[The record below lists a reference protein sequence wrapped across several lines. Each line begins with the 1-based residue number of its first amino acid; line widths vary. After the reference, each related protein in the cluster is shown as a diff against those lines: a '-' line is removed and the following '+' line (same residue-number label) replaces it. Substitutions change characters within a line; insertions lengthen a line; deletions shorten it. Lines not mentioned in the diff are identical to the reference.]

1 MSGRIEIVPAPKTTP
16 VQASD
21 VFRPVFLRGL
31 TALAYALMSIFWI
44 GADDK
49 VVTYSTA
56 AFLVVTGVFM
66 WQYVSVESAP
76 EKSRAPY
83 ALGAGLMLLAGIATI
98 FVSSIAWVGYVGA
111 FAFLAGGI
119 AELIVFAKH
128 REAFPPF
135 RNQLVTGAVGVI
147 LAISLC
153 FSGGMDAHALFGL
166 IGGGTIV
173 LAVFALIAAFGHR
186 HEMKSAAPTTINSPD
201 QESN

>member
-1 MSGRIEIVPAPKTTP
+1 MPAPKTTP
-16 VQASD
+16 VQAAD

-31 TALAYALMSIFWI
+31 AALAYALMSIFWI

-66 WQYVSVESAP
+66 WQYVAVESAP

-83 ALGAGLMLLAGIATI
+83 ALGAGLMLFAGIAII
-98 FVSSIAWVGYVGA
+98 FVTSIAWVGYVGA
-111 FAFLAGGI
+111 LAFLAGGI
-119 AELIVFAKH
+119 AELIVFAKY

-135 RNQLVTGAVGVI
+135 RNQLVSGAVGVI

-153 FSGGMDAHALFGL
+153 FSGGMDAHSLFGL
-166 IGGGTIV
+166 IGGGTII

-186 HEMKSAAPTTINSPD
+186 HEMKAATPTTTNTPG
-201 QESN
+201 QENN

>member
-1 MSGRIEIVPAPKTTP
+1 MPAPKTTP
-16 VQASD
+16 VQAAN

-31 TALAYALMSIFWI
+31 AALAYALMSIFWI

-66 WQYVSVESAP
+66 WQYVAVESAP

-83 ALGAGLMLLAGIATI
+83 ALGAGLMLFAGIATI
-98 FVSSIAWVGYVGA
+98 FVTSIAWVGYVGA
-111 FAFLAGGI
+111 LAFLAGGI
-119 AELIVFAKH
+119 AELIVFAKY

-135 RNQLVTGAVGVI
+135 RNQLVSGAVGVI

-153 FSGGMDAHALFGL
+153 FSGGMDPHSLFGL
-166 IGGGTIV
+166 IGGGTII

-186 HEMKSAAPTTINSPD
+186 HEMKAAAPTTTNTPG
-201 QESN
+201 QENN

>member
-16 VQASD
+16 VQAAD

-31 TALAYALMSIFWI
+31 AALAYALMSIFWI

-66 WQYVSVESAP
+66 WQYVAVESAP

-83 ALGAGLMLLAGIATI
+83 ALGAGLMLFSGIAII
-98 FVSSIAWVGYVGA
+98 FVTSIAWVGYVGA
-111 FAFLAGGI
+111 LAFLAGGI
-119 AELIVFAKH
+119 AELIVFAKY

-135 RNQLVTGAVGVI
+135 RNQLVSGAVGVI

-153 FSGGMDAHALFGL
+153 FSGGMDAHSLFGL
-166 IGGGTIV
+166 IGGGTII

-186 HEMKSAAPTTINSPD
+186 HEMKAAAPSTTNTPG
-201 QESN
+201 QENN

>member
-1 MSGRIEIVPAPKTTP
+1 MPAPKTTP
-16 VQASD
+16 VQAAD

-31 TALAYALMSIFWI
+31 AALAYALMSIFWI

-66 WQYVSVESAP
+66 WQYVAVESAP

-83 ALGAGLMLLAGIATI
+83 ALGAGLMLFAGIATI
-98 FVSSIAWVGYVGA
+98 FVTSIAWVGYVGA
-111 FAFLAGGI
+111 LAFLAGGI
-119 AELIVFAKH
+119 AELIVFAKY

-135 RNQLVTGAVGVI
+135 RNQLVSGAVGVI

-153 FSGGMDAHALFGL
+153 FSGGMDAHSLFGL
-166 IGGGTIV
+166 IGGGTII

-186 HEMKSAAPTTINSPD
+186 HEIKAAAPTTTNTPG
-201 QESN
+201 QENN

>member
-1 MSGRIEIVPAPKTTP
+1 MPAPKTTP
-16 VQASD
+16 VQAAD

-31 TALAYALMSIFWI
+31 ATLAYALMSIFWI

-66 WQYVSVESAP
+66 WQYVAVESAP

-83 ALGAGLMLLAGIATI
+83 ALGAGLMLFAGIATI
-98 FVSSIAWVGYVGA
+98 FVTSIAWVGYVGA
-111 FAFLAGGI
+111 LAFLAGGI
-119 AELIVFAKH
+119 AELIVFAKY

-135 RNQLVTGAVGVI
+135 RNQLVSGAVGVI

-153 FSGGMDAHALFGL
+153 FSGGMDAHSLFGL
-166 IGGGTIV
+166 IGGGTII

-186 HEMKSAAPTTINSPD
+186 HEMKAAAPTTTNTPG
-201 QESN
+201 QENN

>member
-1 MSGRIEIVPAPKTTP
+1 MPAPKTTP
-16 VQASD
+16 VQAAD

-31 TALAYALMSIFWI
+31 AALAYALMSIFWI

-66 WQYVSVESAP
+66 WQYVAVESAP

-83 ALGAGLMLLAGIATI
+83 ALGAGLMLFAGIATI
-98 FVSSIAWVGYVGA
+98 FVTSIAWVGYVGA
-111 FAFLAGGI
+111 LAFLAGGI
-119 AELIVFAKH
+119 AELIVFAKY

-135 RNQLVTGAVGVI
+135 RNQLVSGAVGVI

-153 FSGGMDAHALFGL
+153 FSGGMDAHSLFGL
-166 IGGGTIV
+166 IGGGTII

-186 HEMKSAAPTTINSPD
+186 HEMKAAAPTTTNTPG
-201 QESN
+201 QENN

>member
-1 MSGRIEIVPAPKTTP
+1 MPAPKTTP
-16 VQASD
+16 VQAAD

-31 TALAYALMSIFWI
+31 AALAYALMSIFWI

-66 WQYVSVESAP
+66 WQYVAVESAP

-83 ALGAGLMLLAGIATI
+83 ALGAGLMLFAGIAII
-98 FVSSIAWVGYVGA
+98 FVTSIAWVGYVGA
-111 FAFLAGGI
+111 LAFLAGGI
-119 AELIVFAKH
+119 ADLIVFAKY

-135 RNQLVTGAVGVI
+135 RNQLVSGAVGVI

-153 FSGGMDAHALFGL
+153 FSGGMDAHSLFGL
-166 IGGGTIV
+166 IGGGTII

-186 HEMKSAAPTTINSPD
+186 HEMKAAAPTTTNTPG
-201 QESN
+201 QENN

>member
-21 VFRPVFLRGL
+21 AFRPVLLRGL
-31 TALAYALMSIFWI
+31 AALAYALMSIFWI

-66 WQYVSVESAP
+66 WQYVAVESAP

-83 ALGAGLMLLAGIATI
+83 ALGAGLMLFAGIAII
-98 FVSSIAWVGYVGA
+98 FVTSIAWVGYVGA
-111 FAFLAGGI
+111 LAFLAGGI
-119 AELIVFAKH
+119 AELIVFAKY

-135 RNQLVTGAVGVI
+135 RNQLVSGAVGVI

-153 FSGGMDAHALFGL
+153 FSGGMDAHSLFGL
-166 IGGGTIV
+166 IGGGTII

-186 HEMKSAAPTTINSPD
+186 HEIKAAAPTTTNTPG
-201 QESN
+201 QENN

>member
-16 VQASD
+16 VQAAD

-31 TALAYALMSIFWI
+31 AALAYALMSIFWI

-66 WQYVSVESAP
+66 WQYVAVESAP

-83 ALGAGLMLLAGIATI
+83 ALGAGLMLFAGIAII
-98 FVSSIAWVGYVGA
+98 FVTSIAWVGYVGA
-111 FAFLAGGI
+111 LAFLAGGI
-119 AELIVFAKH
+119 AELFVFAKY

-135 RNQLVTGAVGVI
+135 RNQLVSGAVGVI

-153 FSGGMDAHALFGL
+153 FSGGMDAHSLFGL
-166 IGGGTIV
+166 IGGGTII

-186 HEMKSAAPTTINSPD
+186 HEMKAAAPTTTNTPG
-201 QESN
+201 QENN

>member
-16 VQASD
+16 VQAAD

-31 TALAYALMSIFWI
+31 AALAYALMSIFWI

-66 WQYVSVESAP
+66 WQYVAVENAP

-83 ALGAGLMLLAGIATI
+83 ALGAGLMLFAGIAII
-98 FVSSIAWVGYVGA
+98 FVTSIAWVGYVGA
-111 FAFLAGGI
+111 LAFLAGGI
-119 AELIVFAKH
+119 AELIVFAKY

-135 RNQLVTGAVGVI
+135 RNQLVSGAVGVI

-153 FSGGMDAHALFGL
+153 FSGGMDAHSLFGL
-166 IGGGTIV
+166 IGGGTII

-186 HEMKSAAPTTINSPD
+186 HEMKAAAPTTTNTPG
-201 QESN
+201 QENN

>member
-1 MSGRIEIVPAPKTTP
+1 MPAPKTTP
-16 VQASD
+16 VQAAD

-31 TALAYALMSIFWI
+31 AALAYALMSIFWI

-66 WQYVSVESAP
+66 WQYVAVESAP

-83 ALGAGLMLLAGIATI
+83 ALGAGLMLFAGIAII
-98 FVSSIAWVGYVGA
+98 FVTSIAWVGYVGA
-111 FAFLAGGI
+111 LAFLAGGI
-119 AELIVFAKH
+119 AELIVFAKY

-135 RNQLVTGAVGVI
+135 RNQLVSGAVGVI

-153 FSGGMDAHALFGL
+153 FSGGMDAHSLFGL
-166 IGGGTIV
+166 IGGGTII

-186 HEMKSAAPTTINSPD
+186 HEMKAAAPTTTNTPG
-201 QESN
+201 QENN

>member
-16 VQASD
+16 VQAAD

-31 TALAYALMSIFWI
+31 AALAYALMSIFWI

-66 WQYVSVESAP
+66 WQYVAVESAP

-83 ALGAGLMLLAGIATI
+83 ALGAGLMLFAGIAII
-98 FVSSIAWVGYVGA
+98 FVTSIAWVGYVGA
-111 FAFLAGGI
+111 LAFLAGGI
-119 AELIVFAKH
+119 AELIVFAKY

-135 RNQLVTGAVGVI
+135 RNQLVSGAVGVI

-153 FSGGMDAHALFGL
+153 FSGGMDAHSLFGL
-166 IGGGTIV
+166 IGGGTII

-186 HEMKSAAPTTINSPD
+186 HEIKAAAPTTTNTPG
-201 QESN
+201 QENN

>member
-16 VQASD
+16 VQAAD

-31 TALAYALMSIFWI
+31 AALAYALMSIFWI

-66 WQYVSVESAP
+66 WQYVAVESAP

-83 ALGAGLMLLAGIATI
+83 ALGAGLMLFAGIATI
-98 FVSSIAWVGYVGA
+98 FVTSIAWVGYVGA
-111 FAFLAGGI
+111 LAFLAGGI
-119 AELIVFAKH
+119 AELIVFAKY
-128 REAFPPF
+128 RETFPPF
-135 RNQLVTGAVGVI
+135 RNQLVSGAVGVI

-153 FSGGMDAHALFGL
+153 FSGGMDAHSLFGL
-166 IGGGTIV
+166 IGGGTII

-186 HEMKSAAPTTINSPD
+186 HEIKAAAPTTTNTPG
-201 QESN
+201 QENN

>member
-16 VQASD
+16 VQAAD

-31 TALAYALMSIFWI
+31 AALAYALMSIFWI

-66 WQYVSVESAP
+66 WQYVAVESAP

-83 ALGAGLMLLAGIATI
+83 ALGAGLMLFAGIAII
-98 FVSSIAWVGYVGA
+98 FVTSIAWVGYVGA
-111 FAFLAGGI
+111 LAFLAGGI
-119 AELIVFAKH
+119 ADLIVFAKY

-135 RNQLVTGAVGVI
+135 RNQLVSGAVGVI

-153 FSGGMDAHALFGL
+153 FSGGMDAHSLFGL
-166 IGGGTIV
+166 IGGGTII

-186 HEMKSAAPTTINSPD
+186 HEMKAAAPTTTNTPG
-201 QESN
+201 QENN